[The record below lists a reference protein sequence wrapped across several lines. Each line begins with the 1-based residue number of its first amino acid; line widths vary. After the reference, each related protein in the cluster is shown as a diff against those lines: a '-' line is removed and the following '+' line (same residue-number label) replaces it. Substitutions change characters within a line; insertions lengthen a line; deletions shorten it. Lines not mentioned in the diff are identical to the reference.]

1 MTALSTAHPQPEL
14 HPRWLTKS
22 QAAAYLSMSEST
34 FDENIRRG
42 PFPSGIKLPS
52 GCLRWD
58 RADLDAA
65 MEALK
70 SGWTSPGVRNAR
82 QAPEGRRGS
91 A

>member
-1 MTALSTAHPQPEL
+1 VTLSPGYAHPEPP
-14 HPRWLTKS
+14 PRWLTKS

-34 FDENIRRG
+34 FDENIRKG
-42 PFPSGIKLPS
+42 PFPCGIKLPS